1 MDKDTAGHR
10 SYYVKPPDG
19 PASNSNKN
27 DCNSPKLQGFVELP
41 LQKHRTH
48 YFIVGKGHSNQIL
61 KSRSIDE
68 NINLN
73 PRLPNVRL
81 G

>member
-27 DCNSPKLQGFVELP
+27 DCNSPKLQGFIVLP
-41 LQKHRTH
+41 LHKHRTH
-48 YFIVGKGHSNQIL
+48 YFIVGKGNSNQIL
-61 KSRSIDE
+61 KSGSTKEKSFLYRYLKK
-68 NINLN
+68 NK
-73 PRLPNVRL
+73 
-81 G
+81 